1 VTVHSLRTSNDPTAY
16 ELATCYSGLK
26 VSIASDGA
34 LEVSA
39 EKEVLE
45 AYLMTLTCCGVAVRA
60 LEHRPRSVV
69 SLILELTRPLDSRD
83 ESPDLVAA
91 KS

>member
-1 VTVHSLRTSNDPTAY
+1 
-16 ELATCYSGLK
+16 
-26 VSIASDGA
+26 
-34 LEVSA
+34 
-39 EKEVLE
+39 
-45 AYLMTLTCCGVAVRA
+45 MTLTCCGVAVRA